1 MKRYFLLFAALYGS
15 IQIAF
20 GQKDSALIK
29 PDYNQ
34 HTILKGLIIDLG
46 TAYIPSHNY
55 MGMDNFFEVKTGRPS
70 TVNIYMHKNI
80 SLFGH
85 YLSISPGLGLGLDN
99 YYFKNDLIIA
109 PAGDSLF
116 SLNED
121 GLRKSKLSANYVDIP
136 LELRFAS
143 GPNYKKAFKIAVGG
157 KFGVLFSGNSKIKYD
172 QDGTTVIRKFSDQSL
187 NRIRYGLTGRIAYG
201 HFGVFAYYSLS
212 SVFKAKYGPELTPV
226 IVGITLSSF

>member
-1 MKRYFLLFAALYGS
+1 MKRHLSLFTVLLCGF
-15 IQIAF
+15 QVAF

-29 PDYNQ
+29 ADYNQ

-46 TAYIPSHNY
+46 TAYIPEHSY
-55 MGMDNFFEVKTGRPS
+55 MNTPGFFDVRTGRPS

-80 SLFGH
+80 SIFGH
-85 YLSISPGLGLGLDN
+85 YLSVSPGLGLGLDN

-116 SLNED
+116 SISEE

-172 QDGTTVIRKFSDQSL
+172 QDGSAVIRKFSDQSL
-187 NRIRYGLTGRIAYG
+187 NRIRYGLTGRVAYG

-212 SVFKAKYGPELTPV
+212 SVFKAKYGPELNPFIFGVT
-226 IVGITLSSF
+226 ISSF